1 MLIILSLRK
10 RLALKMKKLAIHQ
23 SVKFH
28 LKLQSLQLSLMM
40 TLVKREKKVENLSL
54 FLLKKT
60 KNAKNGRK
68 SRNGS
73 DSVNNKH

>member
-1 MLIILSLRK
+1 MPIILSLRK
-10 RLALKMKKLAIHQ
+10 KLALKMKNLAIHQ

-28 LKLQSLQLSLMM
+28 LKLLSLQLSLMM
-40 TLVKREKKVENLSL
+40 ILVKREKKVDNLSL

-60 KNAKNGRK
+60 KNAKNGRT

-73 DSVNNKH
+73 DSANNKH